1 MDALTYEPTEYLRGT
16 FPTTLAITA
25 SPTIGTNGSSKTSL
39 STASEI
45 ASEIY
50 LSIII
55 SVCGIVVILAI
66 IYLRKVYNARL

>member
-16 FPTTLAITA
+16 FPPTLAITYQ
-25 SPTIGTNGSSKTSL
+25 PTEQHI
-39 STASEI
+39 
-45 ASEIY
+45 SEIY
-50 LSIII
+50 LSVII

>member
-1 MDALTYEPTEYLRGT
+1 MDDLTHEPTEYLRGT
-16 FPTTLAITA
+16 SPLTLAPTYQ
-25 SPTIGTNGSSKTSL
+25 PTIQETIN
-39 STASEI
+39 
-45 ASEIY
+45 EIY